1 MIAGPRLASSI
12 CGSPRISALATASA
26 TPISFRSQEYS
37 ALQFRESVD
46 HVSERRRHAFR
57 WGASQFLTEQ
67 FHVGL
72 VRYIY
77 KGYDSGSA
85 EASDQSAR
93 PTVQILWQRSFPGAP
108 SHSARLFERQRFA
121 ANMSAWPFP
130 RTGAKNASDR
140 PALAG
145 LYIAAAT
152 YRLSVARIETTLRSS
167 WSRRWPQRRPL
178 DAHAIGVG
186 EHDSARVPSIHPRRF
201 RRLASSLTTT
211 IFRS

>member
-1 MIAGPRLASSI
+1 MIADPRLASSI
-12 CGSPRISALATASA
+12 CGSPRISAL
-26 TPISFRSQEYS
+26 P
-37 ALQFRESVD
+37 
-46 HVSERRRHAFR
+46 RRRLHLFHSVLR
-57 WGASQFLTEQ
+57 STRLYSFENQWTTYQNGVDMHFEWGASQFLTEQ

-72 VRYIY
+72 VCYIY
-77 KGYDSGSA
+77 KGCNSGSA
-85 EASDQSAR
+85 EASDQLAR
-93 PTVQILWQRSFPGAP
+93 PTVQILWQRSFAGAP

-167 WSRRWPQRRPL
+167 WSRRWPAASPTR
-178 DAHAIGVG
+178 
-186 EHDSARVPSIHPRRF
+186 HPCHRGRG
-201 RRLASSLTTT
+201 T
-211 IFRS
+211 

>member
-46 HVSERRRHAFR
+46 HVSERRRMHFD

-72 VRYIY
+72 VCYIY
-77 KGYDSGSA
+77 KGCDSGSA

-93 PTVQILWQRSFPGAP
+93 PTVQILWQRSFTRRALESSNVSGSLLVLPAK
-108 SHSARLFERQRFA
+108 HVRLAQIGIEFRL
-121 ANMSAWPFP
+121 P
-130 RTGAKNASDR
+130 RIGAKNASDR

-152 YRLSVARIETTLRSS
+152 CRLSVARIETTRRSS
-167 WSRRWPQRRPL
+167 WSWRWPAASPT
-178 DAHAIGVG
+178 
-186 EHDSARVPSIHPRRF
+186 PHPCHRGRG
-201 RRLASSLTTT
+201 T
-211 IFRS
+211 